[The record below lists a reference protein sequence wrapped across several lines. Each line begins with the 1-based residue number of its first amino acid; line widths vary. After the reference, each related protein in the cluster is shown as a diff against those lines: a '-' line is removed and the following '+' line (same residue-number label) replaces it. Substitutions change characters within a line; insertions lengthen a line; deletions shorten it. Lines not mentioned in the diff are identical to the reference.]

1 MKKDMTVYELI
12 VKLGQTDITTDEVV
26 ELVGSYPV
34 LSHMVLLG
42 QKGKELGVLLEVS
55 KVVPEMTCD
64 IVEKRLRKSG
74 VKEGKGTQ
82 VELKGDGNVSRETS
96 THQEQKG
103 RGRKTQE
110 EQKKV
115 EEPSVQ
121 EDTQEVTTDYDK
133 LSTVKCYELC
143 KSRGIECKTKKRKK
157 FYIDLLVKYDQSQEE
172 WEGSEDEW
180 EE

>member
-64 IVEKRLRKSG
+64 IIEKRLRKSG

-82 VELKGDGNVSRETS
+82 VKLKGDGNVSRETS
-96 THQEQKG
+96 
-103 RGRKTQE
+103 TQE

-143 KSRGIECKTKKRKK
+143 RSRGIECKTKKKK
-157 FYIDLLVKYDQSQEE
+157 EFYIDLLVKYDQSQ
-172 WEGSEDEW
+172 DEW